1 MTGQRQR
8 ERSSAPTPRPFH
20 VAGIYIPEIMNALD
34 KRGTLPLKGAA
45 IGDGCW
51 CVWPPQKG

>member
-8 ERSSAPTPRPFH
+8 ECSSAPTPRPFH

-51 CVWPPQKG
+51 CV